1 MSSPIRDIA
10 VKNAIENNRMWFLMG
25 SPYLSTNE
33 TIVLSAHDLIINTV
47 SAEAILTNQRL
58 MLVDRTHPRILP
70 QDIPFTAIETVTIG
84 DESGNDPVLSLS
96 IVTPDGTRQPLSMV
110 FPQKPRTE
118 RTAERDE
125 WAARIR
131 ELSITAQGET
141 GVVAMELSPPW
152 VPGPIP
158 EEVITGEAEEVVPAG
173 TRIKG
178 PSLSER
184 RNRAAGASKARTIGI
199 LVAALLIIAVVAGA
213 FIFYAPAFTP
223 QTLPPATTP
232 QPTPQMTMPPTAE
245 PTAEPLTP
253 APEAPE
259 VTPTHM
265 ASGVPQTGV
274 WLFVKYDGSYTGT
287 AGAPG
292 RFRDVIGTGN
302 QFFQLAVKD
311 EIVSAAITKND
322 NSGNLLTVE
331 FYNEGE
337 MVRSATMTKPGGT
350 LETSVSLKT
359 S

>member
-1 MSSPIRDIA
+1 MASPIRDIA

-70 QDIPFTAIETVTIG
+70 QDIQFTAIETVTIG

-110 FPQKPRTE
+110 FPQKPRTD
-118 RTAERDE
+118 RAAERDE

-131 ELSITAQGET
+131 ELSITAQEET
-141 GVVAMELSPPW
+141 GVLAMELSPPW

-173 TRIKG
+173 TRFKG
-178 PSLSER
+178 PSLSQR
-184 RNRAAGASKARTIGI
+184 RSRAAGASKARTIGI
-199 LVAALLIIAVVAGA
+199 VVAVLLIIAVIAVA

-223 QTLPPATTP
+223 QVPPPATTP
-232 QPTPQMTMPPTAE
+232 QPTPVMTMPPTPPE
-245 PTAEPLTP
+245 TP
-253 APEAPE
+253 ALSPTPETTD
-259 VTPTHM
+259 VTP
-265 ASGVPQTGV
+265 AQGAGAVPQTGV
-274 WLFVKYDGSYTGT
+274 WVQVKYDGSYTGT

-292 RFRDVIGTGN
+292 RFREITGTGD

-311 EIVSAAITKND
+311 EIVSAAITKKD
-322 NSGNLLTVE
+322 YSGNLLTVE

-337 MVRSATMTKPGGT
+337 MVKSATMNKPGGT
-350 LETSVSLKT
+350 LEMSVNLKI